1 MKSLLKSLRFLTAAA
16 GAVAVLAM
24 SGAVQGFASCDCPDC
39 RQVGPKCY
47 EGTPARMTSADGTA
61 PSVTAASIDLRGAA

>member
-24 SGAVQGFASCDCPDC
+24 PGAVQGFASCDCPDC

-47 EGTPARMTSADGTA
+47 EWNACPDDICRWNGPECDCG
-61 PSVTAASIDLRGAA
+61 VD